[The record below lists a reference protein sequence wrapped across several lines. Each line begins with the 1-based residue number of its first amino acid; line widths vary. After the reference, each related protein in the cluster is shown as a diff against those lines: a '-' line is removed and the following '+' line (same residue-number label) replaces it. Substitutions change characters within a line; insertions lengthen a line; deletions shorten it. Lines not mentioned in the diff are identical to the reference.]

1 MAKLTFKPG
10 NEEIII
16 NTSGELPEVGS
27 QAPDFSLVNG
37 RLEEVSLKT
46 YAGKKKILN
55 IVPSLDTP
63 VCAASARAFN
73 EKADRFENTIILM
86 VSADLPFAQGRF
98 CETEGLKDVIP
109 VSTFRSSFAKDYGVY
124 IVDSMLAGL
133 TARAVVIID
142 ENDRIIYTELVT
154 EITHEP
160 DYDEVLS
167 VVKDL

>member
-10 NEEIII
+10 NDEIII
-16 NTSGELPEVGS
+16 NTSGELPEVGA
-27 QAPDFSLVNG
+27 QAPDFSLVDGQLNDVT
-37 RLEEVSLKT
+37 LAT
-46 YAGKKKILN
+46 YAGKRKILN

-73 EKADRFENTIILM
+73 EKADHCKNTVVLM

-98 CETEGLKDVIP
+98 CEAEGLKEVFP
-109 VSTFRSSFAKDYGVY
+109 LSTFRSSFADDYGVRLL
-124 IVDSMLAGL
+124 DSMLAGL

-142 ENDRIIYTELVT
+142 ENDRVIYTELVT

-160 DYDEVLS
+160 NYDEALEAL
-167 VVKDL
+167 KDL

>member
-10 NEEIII
+10 NDEIII
-16 NTSGELPEVGS
+16 NTSGELPAVGS
-27 QAPDFSLVNG
+27 KAPDFSLVDGKLND
-37 RLEEVSLKT
+37 VSLAT
-46 YAGKKKILN
+46 YAGKRKILN

-73 EKADRFENTIILM
+73 EKADRCHNAVLLM

-98 CETEGLKDVIP
+98 CESEGLKEVFP
-109 VSTFRSSFAKDYGVY
+109 LSTFRSNFADDYGVRLL
-124 IVDSMLAGL
+124 DSMLAGL

-142 ENDRIIYTELVT
+142 EQDHVIYTELVT

-160 DYDEVLS
+160 DYDAALEAL
-167 VVKDL
+167 KDL

>member
-10 NEEIII
+10 NDEMII
-16 NTSGELPEVGS
+16 NTCGELPEVGS

-37 RLEEVSLKT
+37 KLEEVTLAT
-46 YAGKKKILN
+46 YAGKKKVLN
-55 IVPSLDTP
+55 IVPSLDPP

-73 EKADRFENTIILM
+73 EKASHFENTIILM

-98 CETEGLKDVIP
+98 CESEGLKEVTP
-109 VSTFRSSFAKDYGVY
+109 VSTFRSSFATDYGVH

-142 ENDRIIYTELVT
+142 ENDRVVYTELVT

-160 DYDEVLS
+160 NYDEALS

>member
-10 NEEIII
+10 NDEIII
-16 NTSGELPEVGS
+16 STSGELPEVGS
-27 QAPDFSLVNG
+27 KAPDFILVNG
-37 RLEEVSLKT
+37 KLQDVSLAT
-46 YAGKKKILN
+46 YAGKRKILN

-73 EKADRFENTIILM
+73 EKADRAENTVLLM

-98 CETEGLKDVIP
+98 CESEGLKEVFP
-109 VSTFRSSFAKDYGVY
+109 LSTFRSNFADDYGVRML
-124 IVDSMLAGL
+124 DSMLAGL

-142 ENDRIIYTELVT
+142 ENDRVIYTELVT

-160 DYDEVLS
+160 NYDEALDAL
-167 VVKDL
+167 KDL

>member
-10 NEEIII
+10 NEELII
-16 NTSGELPEVGS
+16 NTSGELPAVGS

-37 RLEEVSLKT
+37 RLQEVSLAS
-46 YAGKKKILN
+46 YAGKKKVLN

-73 EKADRFENTIILM
+73 EKSSHFDNTIILM

-98 CETEGLKDVIP
+98 CESEGLKEVTP
-109 VSTFRSSFAKDYGVY
+109 VSTFRSSFAKDYGVH

-142 ENDRIIYTELVT
+142 ENNKVIYTELVT
-154 EITHEP
+154 EVTHEP
-160 DYDEVLS
+160 DYDEALAAVE
-167 VVKDL
+167 DL

>member
-10 NEEIII
+10 NEELII
-16 NTSGELPEVGS
+16 NTNGELPEVGS
-27 QAPDFSLVNG
+27 QAPEFSLVNG
-37 RLEEVSLKT
+37 KLEDVTLAT
-46 YAGKKKILN
+46 YAGKKKVLN

-73 EKADRFENTIILM
+73 EKAERFDNTVILM

-98 CETEGLKDVIP
+98 CESEGLKEVHP
-109 VSTFRSSFAKDYGVY
+109 VSTFRSSFAEDYGVA
-124 IVDSMLAGL
+124 ILDSMLAGL

-142 ENDRIIYTELVT
+142 ENDRVVYTELVT

-160 DYDEVLS
+160 NYDEALN

>member
-10 NEEIII
+10 NEELII
-16 NTSGELPEVGS
+16 NTSGELPEVGN
-27 QAPDFSLVNG
+27 QAPDFTLVNG
-37 RLEEVSLKT
+37 RLEDVSLKT

-73 EKADRFENTIILM
+73 EKADRCENTIILM

-98 CETEGLKDVIP
+98 CEAEGLKEVTP
-109 VSTFRSSFAKDYGVY
+109 VSTFRSSFAKDYGVH
-124 IVDSMLAGL
+124 IMDSMLAGL

-160 DYDEVLS
+160 NYDEALS
-167 VVKDL
+167 VIKDL